1 MSLNNNSNNNKAGSE
16 SFPLLFKTSDIDQ
29 SSNGT
34 FLICDLSTE
43 ESSSYGSW
51 SSSVSSTTDYH
62 PDDITVFKQH
72 DNYVSNDE
80 DDIDV
85 DVNVDASNNVDHY
98 HHQDNYTSTTGNEE
112 EESLVGLPLIES
124 VVEEFNDITEAV
136 LEELHKADEDVNY
149 MIEMGLTRNFSLL
162 HDDVVEAS
170 GVLH

>member
-1 MSLNNNSNNNKAGSE
+1 MSLNHNSNNNKAGSE

-85 DVNVDASNNVDHY
+85 DVNVDASSNADHY
-98 HHQDNYTSTTGNEE
+98 HHQDNYTSTTL
-112 EESLVGLPLIES
+112 SLIH
-124 VVEEFNDITEAV
+124 I
-136 LEELHKADEDVNY
+136 
-149 MIEMGLTRNFSLL
+149 
-162 HDDVVEAS
+162 
-170 GVLH
+170 